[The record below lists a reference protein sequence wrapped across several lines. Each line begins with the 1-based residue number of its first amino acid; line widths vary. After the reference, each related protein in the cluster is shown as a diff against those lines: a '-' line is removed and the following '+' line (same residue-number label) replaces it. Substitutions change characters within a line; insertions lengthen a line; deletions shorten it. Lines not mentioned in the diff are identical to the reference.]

1 EWRTERASH
10 LAAGKRATGFRKI
23 GAIAPVLPGAEEE
36 HPHAAE
42 PAGLMHGDHVR
53 LLAPAGIDSLMRLH
67 RREGGE
73 TVAVDGGAL
82 ERERGG
88 GFLHFRCQRI
98 LHRLALPGE
107 ESIRFAH
114 QLAV

>member
-1 EWRTERASH
+1 
-10 LAAGKRATGFRKI
+10 
-23 GAIAPVLPGAEEE
+23 
-36 HPHAAE
+36 
-42 PAGLMHGDHVR
+42 MHGEHVR
-53 LLAPAGIDSLMRLH
+53 LLDPAGIDSLMRLH

-98 LHRLALPGE
+98 LHGLALPGE
-107 ESIRFAH
+107 EPIRFAH
-114 QLAV
+114 QLAVFGKIDLARTGAGATLDLIKQARPRAALEEGIRA